1 MEYPNRGT
9 LWSNKYK
16 KQETQPDMTG
26 DIKIELDLMKEF
38 MEQAKNADSDHVVIK
53 LDAWLGKHTDGN
65 RKVSMKVNTYK
76 KDAAPSAPVKDPWD
90 D

>member
-16 KQETQPDMTG
+16 NTDQKPDLVG
-26 DIKIELDLMKEF
+26 DIKIELDLIKE
-38 MEQAKNADSDHVVIK
+38 MIANAESDHVVIK
-53 LDAWLGKHTDGN
+53 LDGWVSKDKDGN
-65 RKVSMKVNTYK
+65 RKVGLKVNTYK
-76 KDAAPSAPVKDPWD
+76 KEAKQAKDPWD